1 MTPEAMARR
10 LRDGL
15 KRKNKLTHAVRL
27 GPWAREF
34 AALCAQVGAPRC
46 ARVLEWYCTNLRR
59 KFVPRAYSAGAFRG
73 KFLRI
78 EDAMVRTPVPLTI
91 SAEAEGVCRHLG
103 AYSWPKG
110 AGAELPAA
118 AQRSLDE
125 LARFRERLSS
135 LRGRGPVLD
144 LLIGELLHRTS
155 RPTDFVVRWLEDSN
169 RIAYTWAD
177 WSGSLSALALKPQG
191 KRFRR
196 WLAGACAEFA
206 GASPACLQL
215 LELLDEEES

>member
-91 SAEAEGVCRHLG
+91 SAEAWALTPGPRAPAPSCPRQHSG
-103 AYSWPKG
+103 PWTSWRVFARGCP
-110 AGAELPAA
+110 PCVAA
-118 AQRSLDE
+118 ARSW
-125 LARFRERLSS
+125 
-135 LRGRGPVLD
+135 
-144 LLIGELLHRTS
+144 I
-155 RPTDFVVRWLEDSN
+155 
-169 RIAYTWAD
+169 
-177 WSGSLSALALKPQG
+177 
-191 KRFRR
+191 
-196 WLAGACAEFA
+196 C
-206 GASPACLQL
+206 
-215 LELLDEEES
+215 